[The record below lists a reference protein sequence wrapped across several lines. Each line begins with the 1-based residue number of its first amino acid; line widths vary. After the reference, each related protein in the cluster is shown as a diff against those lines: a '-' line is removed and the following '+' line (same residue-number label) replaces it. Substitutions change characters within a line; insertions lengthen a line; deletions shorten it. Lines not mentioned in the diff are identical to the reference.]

1 MGTVL
6 AKVIGGLLF
15 VLAAM
20 AAVLVAGMRR
30 RSPAVTGAVRG
41 LSRATK
47 RLPLKSAGRS
57 RAYTSVVR
65 HTGRTS
71 GREYQ
76 TPVHAVATADGFAIA
91 LPYGPDS
98 DWVKN
103 LRARG
108 TAVIVHHGTEYR
120 VDHPVLVPPQAA
132 EDSFSPQ
139 DRRAHRL
146 FGVTRVPHLPA
157 GTRGRAELA
166 HREFSATLTSC
177 ARRGG
182 CDGIPPGRR

>member
-6 AKVIGGLLF
+6 AKVVGGFLF
-15 VLAAM
+15 VLATL
-20 AAVLVAGMRR
+20 AAVFVVGVRR
-30 RSPAVTGAVRG
+30 RSPAVIDAVRR

-57 RAYTSVVR
+57 RAYASVMR

-76 TPVHAVATADGFAIA
+76 TPVHAVATADGFVVA
-91 LPYGPDS
+91 LPYGSDREGS

-103 LRARG
+103 VRAHG
-108 TAVIVHHGTEYR
+108 TAVIIYHGSEYR
-120 VDHPVLVPPQAA
+120 VDHPAVVPLGMA
-132 EDSFSPQ
+132 EDSFSPR

-146 FGVTRVPHLPA
+146 FGVTECLTARRVPADELASPA
-157 GTRGRAELA
+157 GTR
-166 HREFSATLTSC
+166 
-177 ARRGG
+177 RGTENR
-182 CDGIPPGRR
+182 C